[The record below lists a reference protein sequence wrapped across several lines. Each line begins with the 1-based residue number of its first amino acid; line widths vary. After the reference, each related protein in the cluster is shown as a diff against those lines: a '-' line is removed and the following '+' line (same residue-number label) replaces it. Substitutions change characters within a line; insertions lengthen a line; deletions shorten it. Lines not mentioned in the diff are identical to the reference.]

1 MQANRTQT
9 TTLRI
14 TDRLSN
20 TTKTLKTKL
29 LKDLDSYS
37 CAVRSFYTNATPPVL
52 AVSWENFLNIYPK
65 NDLNA
70 AIDIADPWVNVPIA
84 NALNKQALYQ
94 LDINKDEF
102 TSILTLAE
110 KVSNFFKEFNRQLF
124 IHGSAF
130 GAGNQFH
137 IAPNVLPPP
146 RNDVTPDVTHVSFS
160 IDSSGRAVFQCSQAF
175 LSQFYIKLDS
185 LLASALGMT
194 ENIFAGMD
202 GGNALVTGMDKNAA
216 GEFLVPYTQ
225 VAPGNY
231 QFAYTINAVTV
242 GVGGLAFNSKNSFF
256 LLDRRHALVIEISM
270 PFSRTIYA
278 IDGEYKE
285 KFRLAEFPLSDYV
298 KIQSKSQT
306 QNSQT
311 ISKTTI
317 VDNLQG
323 GLTDYC
329 KKNPLTHVIHFLP
342 GDLQVANVRIYM
354 EYRDRERRVVEVPF
368 DVGDGFYDLE
378 LIFCKKKKN
387 VGRKP
392 EQQRIPQA
400 GERGDRS

>member
-1 MQANRTQT
+1 MKT
-9 TTLRI
+9 
-14 TDRLSN
+14 RL
-20 TTKTLKTKL
+20 LE
-29 LKDLDSYS
+29 DLNHYS
-37 CAVRSFYTNATPPVL
+37 CAVRNFYTNATPPVL
-52 AVSWENFLNIYPK
+52 AKSWVNLLSIHPK
-65 NDLNA
+65 NDLNTA
-70 AIDIADPWVNVPIA
+70 LDIDDPWGNVAIA
-84 NALNKQALYQ
+84 NALNKQALYR
-94 LDINKDEF
+94 LDIKKDEF
-102 TSILTLAE
+102 TSIITLAE
-110 KVSNFFKEFNRQLF
+110 KVSDFFKEFNRQLF

-130 GAGNQFH
+130 GAGNPFH

-175 LSQFYIKLDS
+175 LSQFYINLDS
-185 LLASALGMT
+185 VLASILGMSQHL
-194 ENIFAGMD
+194 FGGMN
-202 GGNALVTGMDKNAA
+202 GGNALVTGMDKAA
-216 GEFLVPYTQ
+216 GEFLVPYTE

-231 QFAYTINAVTV
+231 QFAYTINATTP
-242 GVGGLAFNSKNSFF
+242 GGGGLAFNSKNSFF
-256 LLDRRHALVIEISM
+256 LLDRRHTLVIEISM

-278 IDGEYKE
+278 IDGVYQE

-298 KIQSKSQT
+298 KIHSKSQT
-306 QNSQT
+306 QNGQT

-342 GDLQVANVRIYM
+342 GDLQVVNIRIYM

-387 VGRKP
+387 VGKKSG
-392 EQQRIPQA
+392 QQRISQA
-400 GERGDRS
+400 G

>member
-1 MQANRTQT
+1 M
-9 TTLRI
+9 LRI

-52 AVSWENFLNIYPK
+52 ATSWVNLLSIYPK
-65 NDLNA
+65 NDLNTA
-70 AIDIADPWVNVPIA
+70 LDIDDPWANVPIG

-94 LDINKDEF
+94 LNINKDEF
-102 TSILTLAE
+102 TSIITLAE

-130 GAGNQFH
+130 GGGNQFH

-160 IDSSGRAVFQCSQAF
+160 LDSSGRAVFQCSQAF

-185 LLASALGMT
+185 LLASILGMT
-194 ENIFAGMD
+194 QNLFGGMN
-202 GGNALVTGMDKNAA
+202 GGNALVTGMNKAA
-216 GEFLVPYTQ
+216 GEFLVPYTE
-225 VAPGNY
+225 VAPGIY
-231 QFAYTINAVTV
+231 VFAYTINATTP
-242 GVGGLAFNSKNSFF
+242 GGGGLAFNSKNSFF
-256 LLDRRHALVIEISM
+256 LLDRRHTLVIEISM

-278 IDGEYKE
+278 MNGEYKE

-298 KIQSKSQT
+298 KIHSKSRT
-306 QNSQT
+306 QNGQT

-317 VDNLQG
+317 IDSLQG
-323 GLTDYC
+323 GVTDYC
-329 KKNPLTHVIHFLP
+329 KNNPLTHVIHFLP
-342 GDLQVANVRIYM
+342 GDLEVANVRIYM
-354 EYRDRERRVVEVPF
+354 EYRDMVHRVVEVPF

-378 LIFCKKKKN
+378 LLFCKKKKN
-387 VGRKP
+387 VGRQ
-392 EQQRIPQA
+392 QQRIPQT
-400 GERGDRS
+400 G